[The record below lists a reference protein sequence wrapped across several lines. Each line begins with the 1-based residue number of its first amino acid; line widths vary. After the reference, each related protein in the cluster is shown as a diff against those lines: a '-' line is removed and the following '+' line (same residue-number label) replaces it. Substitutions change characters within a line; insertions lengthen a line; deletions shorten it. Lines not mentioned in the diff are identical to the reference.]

1 MKWEKM
7 GTCRLTRD
15 NGNSKSVPSC
25 FCIRTYILN
34 PENRFT
40 FDKKLLAKIFK
51 IHHIVVFNVH
61 IVKNRRNRILSR
73 LTIRVSD
80 WMREKVRMEMK
91 LKCKCGAVIPSYV
104 YPSPFIDYLLFRG
117 TISKV
122 THRNRSCNSPH
133 AFLEHSFWQYLEKN
147 SKSDHVIKGA
157 ILQKKSYFKNSV

>member
-1 MKWEKM
+1 MCQYKISKFRIFEEPNNYKERMSTHVIRTQPCLRIIMNILWPILDVQTMEWEKM

-80 WMREKVRMEMK
+80 WMRETQNGNEIEM
-91 LKCKCGAVIPSYV
+91 
-104 YPSPFIDYLLFRG
+104 
-117 TISKV
+117 
-122 THRNRSCNSPH
+122 
-133 AFLEHSFWQYLEKN
+133 
-147 SKSDHVIKGA
+147 
-157 ILQKKSYFKNSV
+157 

>member
-1 MKWEKM
+1 MYKTIEWEKM
-7 GTCRLTRD
+7 GTCLTRD

-61 IVKNRRNRILSR
+61 IVKNRRNVALDKFAFLIGWER
-73 LTIRVSD
+73 L
-80 WMREKVRMEMK
+80 RMEMK

-117 TISKV
+117 IISKM
-122 THRNRSCNSPH
+122 THRNRPCRSPLR
-133 AFLEHSFWQYLEKN
+133 F
-147 SKSDHVIKGA
+147 
-157 ILQKKSYFKNSV
+157 

>member
-51 IHHIVVFNVH
+51 NHHIVVFNVH
-61 IVKNRRNRILSR
+61 IVKKNRRNRILSR
-73 LTIRVSD
+73 LTIRVYD
-80 WMREKVRMEMK
+80 WMREKLRMEMK

-104 YPSPFIDYLLFRG
+104 YPSPFIDNLLFRG
-117 TISKV
+117 TISNAQK
-122 THRNRSCNSPH
+122 SP
-133 AFLEHSFWQYLEKN
+133 FLEHSFRRNFE
-147 SKSDHVIKGA
+147 A
-157 ILQKKSYFKNSV
+157 